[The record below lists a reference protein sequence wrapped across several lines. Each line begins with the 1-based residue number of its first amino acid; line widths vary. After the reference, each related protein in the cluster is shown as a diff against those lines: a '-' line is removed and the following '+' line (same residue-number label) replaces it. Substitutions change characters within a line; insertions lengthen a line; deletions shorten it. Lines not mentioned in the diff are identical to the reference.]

1 MEREGN
7 YRLMVERVEL
17 LIAALDTGRDEFE
30 RVWNALQAT
39 PEDLEG
45 VLRELTPGMTDNE
58 RCDRLDAAVKQKYGS
73 WPQ

>member
-1 MEREGN
+1 M
-7 YRLMVERVEL
+7 
-17 LIAALDTGRDEFE
+17 LIEALNEDVDEFE

-45 VLRELTPGMTDNE
+45 LLRALTPGMTDTE
-58 RCDRLDAAVKQKYGS
+58 RSARLDAAVQRTYGS